1 MKCKQKQNKPNYN
14 SNNITSLKKG
24 GKKELTHMTFRHR
37 ILTVNSQAKDEK
49 RNLRKYQTLVSW
61 FVFFIQWYYLFFPKV
76 LYVCFKIEHISKYLV
91 ENGSHDIHCQRKE
104 LQMWKGRWL
113 E

>member
-61 FVFFIQWYYLFFPKV
+61 FVFLYSGIIYFFQKYFM
-76 LYVCFKIEHISKYLV
+76 YVSRL
-91 ENGSHDIHCQRKE
+91 ST
-104 LQMWKGRWL
+104 
-113 E
+113 